1 MKFTLRNETPQDHRE
16 VEELL
21 RDAFWDL
28 YAPGCTEHFVAHRL
42 RQSANFVPQLDFVAL
57 QEGRV
62 VGSILYSRA
71 QIAGPQGSDEVLTFG
86 PLGVLPALQRQG
98 VGSALVRHTLPLATA
113 LHYRA
118 VLLYGNPDYYGRFG
132 FRNAAQFGITTADG
146 ANFDAFMAL
155 ELTPGALAGIHGRF
169 IEDTAFE
176 PDEEAFLQYD
186 AAFAPREKHV
196 TDTQLR

>member
-1 MKFTLRNETPQDHRE
+1 MKLTLRNETPNDYRA

-21 RDAFWDL
+21 RDAFWDV

-42 RQSANFVPQLDFVAL
+42 RASASFVPQLDFVAL
-57 QEGRV
+57 QGGRII
-62 VGSILYSRA
+62 GSILYSRA
-71 QIAGPQGSDEVLTFG
+71 QVTGPQGSDEILTFG
-86 PLGVLPALQRQG
+86 PLGVLPALQGQG
-98 VGSALVRHTLPLATA
+98 VGSALIRHTLPLAAA

-118 VLLYGNPDYYGRFG
+118 VIIYGNPAYYGRFG

-155 ELTPGALAGIHGRF
+155 ELTPGALAGISGHF
-169 IEDTAFE
+169 LEDAAFE
-176 PDEEAFLQYD
+176 PDDAAFLQYD
-186 AAFAPREKHV
+186 AAFPPREKHV